1 MENPCLP
8 YLSLPSKC
16 VWFNSANEPMKS
28 VIVPYRPS
36 IFCDQKDMWA
46 IPEDKNIIYIYTIY
60 IIYIHISPGV
70 PPFFIVKS
78 PGVHRRMVAT
88 GLASSFANG
97 PPFSARNRRLSGS
110 DAFRAPGPR
119 KPKDPQRAAGGD
131 CGNQQPNAHVGIHFK
146 CQKSSFSGPKDV
158 EIL

>member
-1 MENPCLP
+1 VIKKTCEP
-8 YLSLPSKC
+8 YPKIKIL
-16 VWFNSANEPMKS
+16 
-28 VIVPYRPS
+28 
-36 IFCDQKDMWA
+36 
-46 IPEDKNIIYIYTIY
+46 YIYSIY